1 MILCLAIGCAVLGV
15 VVTACSRSARSH
27 LHNAWRTLKDDETRH
42 TERVLIVAGVLL
54 IASGALIPGPLDEI
68 LGALLI
74 ARIVRRVTQRKE
86 GERC

>member
-1 MILCLAIGCAVLGV
+1 MLLYIAIGCAVVGAT
-15 VVTACSRSARSH
+15 VTACSRSIRAHLRS
-27 LHNAWRTLKDDETRH
+27 AWHTLRDDETRH

-74 ARIVRRVTQRKE
+74 ARIVRRVTQRKDNQ
-86 GERC
+86 C